1 MLKLQNVYKAYIDR
15 LAGKGVVAL
24 QNVSFEVRRNEFVCI
39 VGPSGCGKST
49 IIHLVAGFI
58 KPTRGRVTLGDVV
71 IEGPAPDRGVVFQEF
86 SLLPWK
92 SALENVTWGLE
103 IQGRPRHEQRRIA
116 KEYLDLVG
124 LKGFD
129 HARPH
134 ELSGG
139 MKQKVAI
146 ARTLALDPAVLL
158 MDEPFSNLDE
168 QTKNRLD
175 VELLGIW
182 ERDRKTVIFVTHC
195 IEEAITL
202 ADRII
207 LLTAR
212 PGRIQKEFIIDIPRP
227 RSIFSED
234 VARLHREVLKS
245 FMLCC
250 APQPDPAAET
260 NRPAGPPPQP
270 IP

>member
-1 MLKLQNVYKAYIDR
+1 MLSLQHVHKTFVDR

-24 QNVSFEVRRNEFVCI
+24 HDVSLEVQTNEFLCLL
-39 VGPSGCGKST
+39 GPSGCGKST
-49 IIHLVAGFI
+49 IVHLLAGFE
-58 KPTRGRVTLGDVV
+58 KPTQGRVAAGGVEVT
-71 IEGPAPDRGVVFQEF
+71 GPSSRRGVVFQEF

-92 SALENVTWGLE
+92 SALENVMWGLD
-103 IQGRPRHEQRRIA
+103 IQGRPRPEQVRIA
-116 KEYLDLVG
+116 KEYLDRVG

-146 ARTLALDPAVLL
+146 ARTLALDPEVLL

-168 QTKNRLD
+168 QTRNRLD
-175 VELLGIW
+175 VELLGTW
-182 ERDRKTVIFVTHC
+182 QRDKRTVVFVTHC

-212 PGRIQKEFIIDIPRP
+212 PGRIQTEFRIDIPRP
-227 RSIFSED
+227 RSIFSAE
-234 VARLHREVLKS
+234 VVRIHKEVLKS

-250 APQPDPAAET
+250 AGDREDLPEPA
-260 NRPAGPPPQP
+260 R
-270 IP
+270 

>member
-1 MLKLQNVYKAYIDR
+1 MLKLQDVSLAYIDR
-15 LAGKGVVAL
+15 LAGRGVVAL
-24 QNVSFEVRRNEFVCI
+24 RDVSLEVRRNEFVCI
-39 VGPSGCGKST
+39 VGPSGCGKTS
-49 IIHLVAGFI
+49 IIHLIAGFI
-58 KPTRGRVTLGDVV
+58 QPSAGRVTLAGDP
-71 IEGPAPDRGVVFQEF
+71 IAGPGPDRGVVFQEP

-92 SALENVTWGLE
+92 SALENVMWGLE
-103 IQGRPRHEQRRIA
+103 IQGRSRLEQRRMA
-116 KEYLDLVG
+116 RDYLDLVG

-139 MKQKVAI
+139 MKQKAAI

-158 MDEPFSNLDE
+158 MDEPFSNLGE
-168 QTKNRLD
+168 QTRNRLD
-175 VELLGIW
+175 IELLGIW
-182 ERDRKTVIFVTHC
+182 ERDRKTVIFVTHA

-212 PGRIQKEFIIDIPRP
+212 PGRIQREFVIDLPRP
-227 RSIFSED
+227 RSIFSAE
-234 VARLHREVLKS
+234 VAQLHKEVLKH

-250 APQPDPAAET
+250 APT
-260 NRPAGPPPQP
+260 PPV
-270 IP
+270 

>member
-1 MLKLQNVYKAYIDR
+1 MLALENVYTAYIDR

-24 QNVSFEVRRNEFVCI
+24 QDVSFTVRRNEFVCL
-39 VGPSGCGKST
+39 VGPSGCGKSS
-49 IIHLVAGFI
+49 IIHLAAGFMA
-58 KPTRGRVTLGDVV
+58 PTRGRVTLGGEA
-71 IEGPAPDRGVVFQEF
+71 IRGPAPNRGVVFQEF

-92 SALENVTWGLE
+92 SALENVMWGLE
-103 IQGRPRHEQRRIA
+103 IKGLRHQDQTRIA

-124 LKGFD
+124 LRGFD

-146 ARTLALDPAVLL
+146 ARTLALDPEILL

-168 QTKNRLD
+168 QTRNRLD
-175 VELLGIW
+175 FELLEIW
-182 ERDRKTVIFVTHC
+182 ERARKTVVFVTHC

-212 PGRIQKEFIIDIPRP
+212 PGRIQKEFRIDIPRP

-234 VARLHREVLKS
+234 VVRLHKEVLKS

-250 APQPDPAAET
+250 APEGVPAAG
-260 NRPAGPPPQP
+260 R
-270 IP
+270 